1 MLCFQLINF
10 SQFKE
15 NFSIPLTYIAYNLV
29 KYRTSLFEFGYK
41 KKRLNFWR
49 NLIALRGYAKILLFS
64 LFCWKRNF
72 RDIFINFPTASTI
85 FTDDIK

>member
-41 KKRLNFWR
+41 KKRLNF
-49 NLIALRGYAKILLFS
+49 
-64 LFCWKRNF
+64 
-72 RDIFINFPTASTI
+72 
-85 FTDDIK
+85 